1 MLVCTLTS
9 SNFPSSFVIL
19 RLFTTIRAFEAERK
33 TNAHPP
39 RTMVST
45 TTEEKPL
52 GGAALAPELD
62 PEQVSTT
69 TTVTASPA
77 SPAPSSAD
85 VDEFT
90 DHLVVVS

>member
-1 MLVCTLTS
+1 
-9 SNFPSSFVIL
+9 
-19 RLFTTIRAFEAERK
+19 
-33 TNAHPP
+33 
-39 RTMVST
+39 MVST